1 VYTSTVRVVAV
12 LVLVLAFTAV
22 ATAGDPPDPRQG
34 RVVRTGPGPC
44 GIAANAGSIWIGVY
58 GTGKLLQLDDRT
70 GRVTSSVTVGR
81 WACRVAVGPAAVW
94 VTRDRAGEVVRISRG
109 TGLLRRIQVGRGA
122 FDVQLASGSL
132 WTTSYDTGAITQ
144 IDPVRQRMTR
154 VFKDGANPAGLTSCR
169 GRIWV
174 GHGRDATW
182 LTQIDPVT
190 NAMRRVQVD
199 TTNPSWPRCIK
210 GTLWVTASG
219 ILLEVDAA
227 TGKVLARVQIG
238 GTLAE
243 AAEGP
248 DALVWVTDKER
259 SLVHRIDTTQATL
272 TDTFAA
278 GPGAFALARAG
289 NSMWVTSFAGADVRR
304 FDR

>member
-1 VYTSTVRVVAV
+1 M
-12 LVLVLAFTAV
+12 
-22 ATAGDPPDPRQG
+22 
-34 RVVRTGPGPC
+34 
-44 GIAANAGSIWIGVY
+44 Y

-144 IDPVRQRMTR
+144 IDPVGQRMTR

-259 SLVHRIDTTQATL
+259 SLVHRIDMTQATP